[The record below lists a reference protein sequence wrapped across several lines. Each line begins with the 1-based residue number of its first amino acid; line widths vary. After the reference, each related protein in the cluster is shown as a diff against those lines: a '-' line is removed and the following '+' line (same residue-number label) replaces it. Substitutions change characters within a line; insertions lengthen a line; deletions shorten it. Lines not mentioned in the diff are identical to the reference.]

1 MSEWS
6 KVTAYA
12 VKKGW
17 KLMYDGQRISNGS
30 NNIDHNDSDEYVA
43 IEDNTRYKF
52 KTYSEIMEYIDF
64 LGLLWLTKS

>member
-1 MSEWS
+1 
-6 KVTAYA
+6 
-12 VKKGW
+12 
-17 KLMYDGQRISNGS
+17 MYDGQRISNGS

-64 LGLLWLTKS
+64 LLLLL